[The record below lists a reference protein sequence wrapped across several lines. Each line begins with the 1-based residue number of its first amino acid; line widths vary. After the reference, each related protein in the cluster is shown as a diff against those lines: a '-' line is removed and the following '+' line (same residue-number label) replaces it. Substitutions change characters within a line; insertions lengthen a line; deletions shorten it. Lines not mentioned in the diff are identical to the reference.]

1 MALMLIGVAIYYTES
16 MLRQGFTVRG
26 VFIVL
31 LAVCLAIHSLYVSIT
46 WFVSGE
52 YHDDFLTLWIVLT
65 VLFLIL
71 LKKRTS
77 CPSRYPRAV
86 ALQRRSLHDTPR
98 ADVTTPSGVKKSKRR
113 AAEKPPRS
121 ESPDLS
127 PKKQLALPLSAG
139 YKIFTHPP

>member
-31 LAVCLAIHSLYVSIT
+31 LAVCLAIHSLYVSMT

-71 LKKRTS
+71 LKKELAALRDTHGPLRSSVAPFTIPQELTS
-77 CPSRYPRAV
+77 RLHRA
-86 ALQRRSLHDTPR
+86 
-98 ADVTTPSGVKKSKRR
+98 
-113 AAEKPPRS
+113 
-121 ESPDLS
+121 
-127 PKKQLALPLSAG
+127 
-139 YKIFTHPP
+139 

>member
-1 MALMLIGVAIYYTES
+1 MLIGVAIYYTES

-31 LAVCLAIHSLYVSIT
+31 LAVSLAIHALYISIT

-52 YHDDFLTLWIVLT
+52 YHHESWTIWTVLT

-77 CPSRYPRAV
+77 LFA
-86 ALQRRSLHDTPR
+86 RRQ
-98 ADVTTPSGVKKSKRR
+98 A
-113 AAEKPPRS
+113 
-121 ESPDLS
+121 
-127 PKKQLALPLSAG
+127 
-139 YKIFTHPP
+139 

>member
-127 PKKQLALPLSAG
+127 PKKQLALPLSA
-139 YKIFTHPP
+139 

>member
-52 YHDDFLTLWIVLT
+52 YHDNFWTLWIVLT

-71 LKKRTS
+71 LKK
-77 CPSRYPRAV
+77 
-86 ALQRRSLHDTPR
+86 
-98 ADVTTPSGVKKSKRR
+98 KN
-113 AAEKPPRS
+113 
-121 ESPDLS
+121 
-127 PKKQLALPLSAG
+127 
-139 YKIFTHPP
+139 